1 MNGWSDTRNERGHR
15 TGVRLWF
22 SLFLFALCLVGGS
35 VTVWAQNT
43 TGQDVLAENDEDS
56 EDMPLHLKERL
67 RRANDPKAKEAR
79 QTKAK
84 KAGINLNEK
93 LPLKVQG
100 KSAIRSRSGMAS
112 SVSPVKADKNEA
124 QDRDDDAD
132 TDANPPDDADRNAD
146 VSPAPDAPPA
156 SGSGGSLSLPSRS
169 PLASPV
175 AKQPIPTSEDAE
187 KKMKERKD
195 FTEFEQGELY
205 HIDYYDQDLL
215 EFIKQM
221 AEKFKIN
228 FLIGDKVKGGKI
240 TLISP
245 NPVTREQAWQAFLS
259 VLRSRDLALVRV
271 GKFYKIIP
279 VRDAQRSPIKTYLE
293 GGSTE
298 PTDEVITYMLKL
310 SHVEIKDVDKI
321 LKDFKSKEG
330 EVLTYEPTNSVIIT
344 DTAVNIR
351 RMVKILKELDVPS
364 GRDSIH
370 VIDIYYASAQE
381 VADTL
386 NQIFGDKAKG
396 GKTKTTTKTK
406 RTSKKKS
413 KNTSQASESEEDQ
426 ITITNIIAEERTN
439 QLIVVAPRAAMPRI
453 LDMINRLDVP
463 IPGDGQ
469 VHVYYLENANAEE
482 LSSTLSSLSQGSKSR
497 SKKGKS
503 STGDTADL
511 FEGEV
516 KITAD
521 KSTNSLVIVASTKD
535 FNALTKVIDKL
546 DIRRRQ
552 VFVEA
557 VIMEVRLSV
566 DRSLGIAMNGGFTMS
581 VDGETVPIYAGT
593 TLGTMSSISID
604 PTTLSGMAMGV
615 QGPDLAGT
623 EGMVG
628 DSAIPSFGVLM
639 QALQTDSNANVL
651 STPHILTTDNEEAEI
666 VVGSNVP
673 FITGSSRDS
682 NNNPVLSIQRQ
693 DVALTMKIKPQIN
706 ESDFVRLQ
714 VQQEVTELVSISETL
729 GPTTTKRAAKSSVV
743 VKDNQT
749 IVIGGMLRDRNTE
762 DIDKVPFLGDLP
774 ILGRLFR
781 RDRDAKEKTNLL
793 IFLTPH
799 IIKDEE
805 DFKRIY
811 RRKMEERAEF
821 LKRFYGE
828 DDDLIDSTDY
838 NQKTGIVE
846 HIRQTISDEE
856 DKAISEEKARQERET
871 LITPS
876 DERGIYEIGVG
887 SEDGPLSLGGEEEDS
902 VSEEDEGASSPPTAV
917 QSGYRS
923 KKDLMR
929 HVFETPS
936 SDSDEEE

>member
-1 MNGWSDTRNERGHR
+1 MNGCRDNRGNRRNRIFSHLWRSTFVLVFLSTCWSFNSYAEDPKYDK
-15 TGVRLWF
+15 
-22 SLFLFALCLVGGS
+22 ALKDQAL
-35 VTVWAQNT
+35 
-43 TGQDVLAENDEDS
+43 DDEGI
-56 EDMPLHLKERL
+56 PLNLKERM
-67 RRANDPKAKEAR
+67 RRGNDPKSLKERNAKA
-79 QTKAK
+79 Q
-84 KAGINLNEK
+84 KAGIKLNDR
-93 LPLKVQG
+93 LPLKVDG
-100 KSAIRSRSGMAS
+100 AIRNRAGMSS
-112 SVSPVKADKNEA
+112 SVAPSQNNLGSDAAATRKTNMAKTENDEAD
-124 QDRDDDAD
+124 QVDDTEEDATPD
-132 TDANPPDDADRNAD
+132 NP
-146 VSPAPDAPPA
+146 PPA
-156 SGSGGSLSLPSRS
+156 SAGGSSLGLPPRGPSA
-169 PLASPV
+169 PPV
-175 AKQPIPTSEDAE
+175 PPAVKQPIPTSEDAE
-187 KKMKERKD
+187 KKMNERKA
-195 FTEFEQGELY
+195 FTEFEKGELY

-271 GKFYKIIP
+271 GKFYKVIP

-293 GGSTE
+293 GGDTE
-298 PTDEVITYMLKL
+298 PSEEVITYMLKL

-321 LKDFKSKEG
+321 LKDFKTKEG

-344 DTAVNIR
+344 DTAINIR

-386 NQIFGDKAKG
+386 NQIFGEKAKG
-396 GKTKTTTKTK
+396 KSSTKKKTTKKTRRK
-406 RTSKKKS
+406 SKKK
-413 KNTSQASESEEDQ
+413 TQTTEPEDDQ
-426 ITITNIIAEERTN
+426 VTITNIIAEERTN

-482 LSSTLSSLSQGSKSR
+482 LSSTLSSLSQGSRSR

-503 STGDTADL
+503 KTGDTADL

-566 DRSLGIAMNGGFTMS
+566 DRSLGVAMNGGFTMTI
-581 VDGETVPIYAGT
+581 DGETVPVYAGT

-604 PTTLSGMAMGV
+604 PTTLSGMAVGV

-623 EGMVG
+623 EGLVG
-628 DSAIPSFGVLM
+628 DAAIPSFGVLM

-666 VVGSNVP
+666 IVGSNVP

-682 NNNPVLSIQRQ
+682 NNQPVLSIQRQ

-828 DDDLIDSTDY
+828 DEDLIDSTDY
-838 NQKTGIVE
+838 SQKTGIVE

-856 DKAISEEKARQERET
+856 AKAQAEEKERQEKET
-871 LITPS
+871 LITPE

-887 SEDGPLSLGGEEEDS
+887 TDQSLPLSLG
-902 VSEEDEGASSPPTAV
+902 EDEADSSENVSPPSEV
-917 QSGYRS
+917 KSGYRS

-929 HVFETPS
+929 HVFEQPS